1 MNSVFI
7 TAIICATIT
16 ALAWMAYDLRRRR
29 IAAADKRAKTRTIE
43 KEVLVEVPV
52 LQGCD
57 ESNPERPAA
66 AGKPKGKGSLKGY
79 YRDKDGS
86 ITLVE
91 GSGRNEQQDRN
102 ESFYTRH
109 IQQGQK
115 T

>member
-52 LQGCD
+52 LQGKD
-57 ESNPERPAA
+57 TADHGSTPAAPERR
-66 AGKPKGKGSLKGY
+66 KGSLRGY
-79 YRDKDGS
+79 YVGKDGTATE
-86 ITLVE
+86 IT
-91 GSGRNEQQDRN
+91 GRSRKDEQQGGSKNGDAD
-102 ESFYTRH
+102 FYTRH
-109 IQQGQK
+109 I
-115 T
+115 